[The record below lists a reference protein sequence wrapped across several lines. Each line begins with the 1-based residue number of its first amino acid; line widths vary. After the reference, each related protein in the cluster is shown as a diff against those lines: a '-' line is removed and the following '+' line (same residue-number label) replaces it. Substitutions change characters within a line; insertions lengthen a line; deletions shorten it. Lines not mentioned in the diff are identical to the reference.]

1 MDDERNIAAFRRV
14 MEDGFGKGDLDA
26 IDEVVS
32 AEFLEHEPG
41 PGLDLGRA
49 GLKQIITILRASFP
63 DLQATIEDV
72 VGSGE
77 KMCFRVTFRGT
88 NHGEMMGFP
97 PTGRTATWQAVDIV
111 RFDDDGT
118 LLEHWGTL
126 DRLGVLEQ
134 LGHINI

>member
-1 MDDERNIAAFRRV
+1 MGDEENIAAFRRV
-14 MEDGFGKGDLDA
+14 MEEGFRQGNLDA

-41 PGLDLGRA
+41 PGLDLGRS
-49 GLKQIITILRASFP
+49 GLKQIITRLRAAFP
-63 DLQATIEDV
+63 DLSATIEDV
-72 VGSGE
+72 IGSGD
-77 KMCFRVTFRGT
+77 KMCFRVTFSGT
-88 NHGEMMGFP
+88 NEGELMGFP
-97 PTGRTATWQAVDIV
+97 ASGRKATWQAVDIV

-134 LGHINI
+134 LGHVNV

>member
-1 MDDERNIAAFRRV
+1 MADDQNVAAFRRV
-14 MEDGFGKGDLDA
+14 MEEGFGQGNLDA

-49 GLKQIITILRASFP
+49 GLKQIITILRAAFP
-63 DLQATIEDV
+63 DLRATVEDV

-77 KMCFRVTFRGT
+77 KMCFRVTFHGT
-88 NHGEMMGFP
+88 NEGEMMGFP
-97 PTGRTATWQAVDIV
+97 PTGRQATWQAIDIV
-111 RFDDDGT
+111 RFAEDGT

-134 LGHINI
+134 LGHVNV

>member
-1 MDDERNIAAFRRV
+1 MGDEQNIAAFRRV
-14 MEDGFGKGDLDA
+14 MEEGFGRGNLDA

-41 PGLDLGRA
+41 PGLDLGRS
-49 GLKQIITILRASFP
+49 GLKQIITMLRAAFH
-63 DLQATIEDV
+63 DLSATIEDV
-72 VGSGE
+72 IASGD
-77 KMCFRVTFRGT
+77 KMCFRVTFSGT
-88 NHGEMMGFP
+88 NEGELMGFP
-97 PTGRTATWQAVDIV
+97 PTGRRATWQAVDIV

-134 LGHINI
+134 LGHVNV

>member
-1 MDDERNIAAFRRV
+1 MGDEQNIAAFRRV
-14 MEDGFGKGDLDA
+14 MEDGFSRGDLDA

-41 PGLDLGRA
+41 PGLDLGRD
-49 GLKQIITILRASFP
+49 GLKQIISILRSAFP
-63 DLQATIEDV
+63 NLSATVEDV

-88 NHGEMMGFP
+88 QEGEMMGVP
-97 PTGRTATWQAVDIV
+97 PSGRNATWEAVDIV
-111 RFDDDGT
+111 RFDSDGT
-118 LLEHWGTL
+118 LLEHWGVV

-134 LGHINI
+134 IGAVNL